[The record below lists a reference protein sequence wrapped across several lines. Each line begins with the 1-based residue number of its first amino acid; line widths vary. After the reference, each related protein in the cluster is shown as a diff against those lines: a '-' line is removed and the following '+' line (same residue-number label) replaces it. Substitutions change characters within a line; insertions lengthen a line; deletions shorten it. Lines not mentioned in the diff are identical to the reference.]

1 MTTESLSAGYKS
13 NLKINTAAIMCSNNC
28 DKRIWFGK
36 MAIKIKLPVVSCTT
50 KALKKQK
57 LIIIKHSGQ

>member
-1 MTTESLSAGYKS
+1 
-13 NLKINTAAIMCSNNC
+13 MCSNNC

-36 MAIKIKLPVVSCTT
+36 MAIKIKLPVVTCTN

-57 LIIIKHSGQ
+57 LIIIKHGGQ